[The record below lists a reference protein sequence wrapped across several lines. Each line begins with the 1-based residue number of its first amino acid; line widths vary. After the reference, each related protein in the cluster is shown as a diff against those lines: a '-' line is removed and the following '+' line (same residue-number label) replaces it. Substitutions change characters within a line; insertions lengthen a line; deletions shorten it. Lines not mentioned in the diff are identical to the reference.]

1 MKDIAERIKA
11 LREELHQHNY
21 LYYIKDAPVISDRE
35 FDLRLKSLQELEEA
49 HPDFADPNSPT
60 QRVGGEVTKDFA
72 TVTHRN
78 RMYSLDNTYSKEEL
92 QQWEERLLRMSGR
105 AQLEYTCELKYD
117 GASINLTYEK
127 GELLR
132 AVTRGDGQQGDEVTA
147 NMKTIASLPLK
158 LRGESPESFEI
169 RGEVIMT
176 REGFAEL
183 NKARVAAGE
192 DPYMNP
198 RNTASG
204 SLKLQDSAQ
213 VAQRPLDCLLYHL
226 IVPGTETGTHFGQL
240 EQARRLGFKVPQA
253 GVVCKDLNE
262 VLAFIEEWDAKR
274 DDLPYETDGV
284 VVKVNDLQLQQEL
297 GYTSKA
303 PRWAVA
309 YKFQTEQ
316 AVTRLKNINYQVGR
330 TGAITPVANL
340 EPVLLAGTTVK
351 RASLHNADQI
361 EKLDIRLGDSV
372 YVEKGGEIIPKIIGV
387 DLTKRLATSRPT
399 QYATHCPEC
408 DTPLIR
414 VEGEAQHYCPND
426 SACPPQITGKIQ
438 HFISRKAMDIE
449 GLGSETVEQ
458 LFKAGLIRDYAD
470 LYDLEVDQLL
480 PLERMAQKS
489 AENLVKGVEASK
501 SKPFEKVLF
510 ALGIRFVGETV
521 ARKLARHFETIENL
535 STATQEELEAVEE
548 IGQRI
553 AASVVGFFSEEDN
566 VRRIDRL
573 RSYGLQF
580 EAVIQETQ
588 GTDARLEGQKFV
600 VSGVFEKHSREE
612 IKGLIE
618 AHRGVVASSISSKT
632 HYVLAGDQMGP
643 SKKAK
648 AEKLGVPL
656 LSESDFYQMIGL
668 NP

>member
-21 LYYIKDAPVISDRE
+21 LYYIKDNPVISDRE
-35 FDLRLKSLQELEEA
+35 FDLRLKALQELEQA
-49 HPDFADPNSPT
+49 HPEFADPNSPT
-60 QRVGGEVTKDFA
+60 QRVGGQVTKDFA
-72 TVTHRN
+72 TMQHRN

-92 QQWEERLLRMSGR
+92 QQWEDRLLRLSGR
-105 AQLEYTCELKYD
+105 EHLEYTCELKYD
-117 GASINLTYEK
+117 GASINLTYEN

-158 LRGESPESFEI
+158 LQGEAPDSFEI

-176 REGFAEL
+176 RDGFAEL

-192 DPYMNP
+192 EPYMNP

-226 IVPGTETGTHFGQL
+226 IIPGAGTGTHFGQL
-240 EQARRLGFKVPQA
+240 EQARQWGFKVPEA
-253 GVVCKDLNE
+253 GVICKDLNE
-262 VLAFIEEWDAKR
+262 VLAFIEEWDQKR

-284 VVKVNDLQLQQEL
+284 VVKVNDLQVQQEL

-316 AVTRLKNINYQVGR
+316 AVTRLISIQYQVGR

-361 EKLDIRLGDSV
+361 EKLDIRVGDSV
-372 YVEKGGEIIPKIIGV
+372 FVEKGGEIIPKIIGV
-387 DLTKRLATSRPT
+387 DLAQRGQDSSPT

-408 DTPLIR
+408 GTELIR

-426 SACPPQITGKIQ
+426 VACPPQITGKIQ
-438 HFISRKAMDIE
+438 HYISRKAMDIE
-449 GLGSETVEQ
+449 GLGAETVEQ

-470 LYDLEVDQLL
+470 LYELSVDQLL

-489 AENLVKGVEASK
+489 AENLVNGVEASK
-501 SKPFEKVLF
+501 NQPFEKVLF

-521 ARKLARHFETIENL
+521 ARKLARHFGSIEKL
-535 STATQEELEAVEE
+535 RAATQEELEGVDE

-553 AASVVGFFSEEDN
+553 AESVVGFFQEEPN
-566 VRRIDRL
+566 VQRLERL
-573 RSYGLQF
+573 RAHGLQF
-580 EAVIQETQ
+580 EVVTSESQAVDTSLD
-588 GTDARLEGQKFV
+588 GLKFV
-600 VSGVFEKHSREE
+600 VSGVFAKRSREE

-618 AHRGVVASSISSKT
+618 AHSGVVASSISSKT
-632 HYVLAGDQMGP
+632 NYVLAGDQMGP

-656 LSESDFYQMIGL
+656 LSEDDFYQMIGL
-668 NP
+668 TP

>member
-1 MKDIAERIKA
+1 MKDIAERIIA

-21 LYYIKDAPVISDRE
+21 LYYIKDKPIISDRE
-35 FDLRLKSLQELEEA
+35 FDLRLKTLQKLEQD
-49 HPDFADPNSPT
+49 HPEFSDPNSPT

-72 TVTHRN
+72 TDVHRN

-92 QQWEERLLRMSGR
+92 QQWQDRLLRLSGR
-105 AQLEYTCELKYD
+105 EQLEYTCELKYD
-117 GASINLTYEK
+117 GASINLTYAN
-127 GELLR
+127 GELLK

-158 LRGESPESFEI
+158 LQGVAPEIFEI

-176 REGFAEL
+176 RQGFAEL

-226 IVPGTETGTHFGQL
+226 IIPGAETGTHFGQL
-240 EQARRLGFKVPQA
+240 EQARQWGFKVPNA
-253 GVVCKDLNE
+253 GIVCKDLNE
-262 VLAFIEEWDAKR
+262 VLAFIKEWEDKR
-274 DDLPYETDGV
+274 EDLPYETDGV
-284 VVKVNDLQLQQEL
+284 VVKVNDLQIQQEL
-297 GYTSKA
+297 GYTAKA

-316 AVTRLKNINYQVGR
+316 AITQLRSIQYQVGR

-361 EKLDIRLGDSV
+361 EKLDIRIWDSV

-387 DLTKRLATSRPT
+387 DLTKRGEASRPT

-408 DTPLIR
+408 NTALIR

-449 GLGSETVEQ
+449 GLGAETVEQ

-470 LYDLEVDQLL
+470 LYELTVDQLL
-480 PLERMAQKS
+480 PIERMAQKS
-489 AENLVKGVEASK
+489 AENLVNGVEASK
-501 SKPFEKVLF
+501 SQPFAKVLF

-521 ARKLARHFETIENL
+521 ARKLARRFKTIENL
-535 STATQEELEAVEE
+535 SASSQEELEAVDE

-553 AASVVGFFSEEDN
+553 AASVVGYFAEENN
-566 VRRIDRL
+566 VLRIDRL
-573 RSYGLQF
+573 RAHGLQF
-580 EAVIQETQ
+580 AEVVQEAQAVNTS
-588 GTDARLEGQKFV
+588 LEGQKFV
-600 VSGVFEKHSREE
+600 VSGVFEKHSRDE

-618 AHRGVVASSISSKT
+618 AHSGVIVSSISSKT
-632 HYVLAGDQMGP
+632 NYVLAGDQMGP

-656 LSESDFYQMIGL
+656 LSENEFYQMIGL
-668 NP
+668 TP